1 VRPTLRRVAAW
12 LAGAWAGLI
21 AAIGFVVAPLLF
33 ATLARA
39 DAGRVAA
46 RLFAL
51 DATIGVCVGALLL
64 LLAFQLARQAAERG
78 ASRFSTDMLL
88 VLGALFCI
96 IAGHYA
102 IEPMMA
108 ARLRGEGGPSFAVLH
123 GVASAFFLV
132 KFLVVAVLAWRLTA
146 APAPAVSPAT
156 TAAPTS

>member
-21 AAIGFVVAPLLF
+21 AAIGVVVAPIVF
-33 ATLARA
+33 ATLPRA

-46 RLFAL
+46 RLFAA
-51 DATIGVCVGALLL
+51 DATIGICAGALLL
-64 LLAFQLARQAAERG
+64 LFTFQLARRAAEQG

-102 IEPMMA
+102 IEPLMT
-108 ARLRGEGGPSFAVLH
+108 ARMRGEVGPSFAVLH

-132 KFLVVAVLAWRLTA
+132 KFLVVAALAWRLTG
-146 APAPAVSPAT
+146 APVRDVAT
-156 TAAPTS
+156 PAAPTS